1 MTELKCGPDV
11 DEASFADWLGGTRTI
26 LDSDAAVVTSR
37 VDIQPKAR
45 GGRTSDA
52 RAKRRDGVDRRKR
65 GSFDTAFAITRGV
78 MESLSSS
85 GRSSGR
91 ATPASSERGAART
104 DAPRRRDAGTVEG
117 AKQRRG
123 GWLKCFG
130 SPSSAIGE
138 SFGDAVIPV
147 ALREVRSR
155 DATTPDA
162 RVEKSAVDPPSTGA
176 STNVRRASPSAIA
189 REGSSVLVHQ
199 RRRVSETASEGAIET
214 PTRRAAR
221 RGGGADVGGAA
232 FATPNVAR
240 FGALDR
246 DDALARLLDDDDDG
260 SSARSH
266 RSAPSP

>member
-1 MTELKCGPDV
+1 MFR
-11 DEASFADWLGGTRTI
+11 FA
-26 LDSDAAVVTSR
+26 V
-37 VDIQPKAR
+37 
-45 GGRTSDA
+45 
-52 RAKRRDGVDRRKR
+52 
-65 GSFDTAFAITRGV
+65 
-78 MESLSSS
+78 
-85 GRSSGR
+85 
-91 ATPASSERGAART
+91 ER
-104 DAPRRRDAGTVEG
+104 
-117 AKQRRG
+117 
-123 GWLKCFG
+123 
-130 SPSSAIGE
+130 AIGE
-138 SFGDAVIPV
+138 NFGDTVIPV

-155 DATTPDA
+155 E
-162 RVEKSAVDPPSTGA
+162 VEKSAVDPPSTGA

>member
-104 DAPRRRDAGTVEG
+104 DAPRRRAAGTVEG
-117 AKQRRG
+117 GKHRRG

-130 SPSSAIGE
+130 SPSSAIVE
-138 SFGDAVIPV
+138 NFGDAVIPV

-155 DATTPDA
+155 E
-162 RVEKSAVDPPSTGA
+162 VEKSAVDLPSTGA

>member
-1 MTELKCGPDV
+1 M
-11 DEASFADWLGGTRTI
+11 
-26 LDSDAAVVTSR
+26 DA
-37 VDIQPKAR
+37 
-45 GGRTSDA
+45 DA
-52 RAKRRDGVDRRKR
+52 REGLRRGERRARDLNLNAKRAR
-65 GSFDTAFAITRGV
+65 A
-78 MESLSSS
+78 
-85 GRSSGR
+85 GR

-117 AKQRRG
+117 GKHRRG

-138 SFGDAVIPV
+138 NFGDTVIPV

-155 DATTPDA
+155 E
-162 RVEKSAVDPPSTGA
+162 VEKSAVDPPSTGA

>member
-117 AKQRRG
+117 GKHRRG

-138 SFGDAVIPV
+138 NFGDTVIPV

-155 DATTPDA
+155 DATPDA

-214 PTRRAAR
+214 PTLRAAR

-246 DDALARLLDDDDDG
+246 DDALARLLDDDVDG

>member
-117 AKQRRG
+117 GKHRRG

-138 SFGDAVIPV
+138 NFGDTVIPV

-155 DATTPDA
+155 DATPDA
-162 RVEKSAVDPPSTGA
+162 RGEKSAVDPPSTGA

>member
-26 LDSDAAVVTSR
+26 LDSDAALVTSR

-117 AKQRRG
+117 AKHRRG

-138 SFGDAVIPV
+138 NFGDTVIPV

-155 DATTPDA
+155 DATTPA

>member
-1 MTELKCGPDV
+1 M
-11 DEASFADWLGGTRTI
+11 
-26 LDSDAAVVTSR
+26 
-37 VDIQPKAR
+37 
-45 GGRTSDA
+45 
-52 RAKRRDGVDRRKR
+52 
-65 GSFDTAFAITRGV
+65 
-78 MESLSSS
+78 
-85 GRSSGR
+85 
-91 ATPASSERGAART
+91 
-104 DAPRRRDAGTVEG
+104 
-117 AKQRRG
+117 
-123 GWLKCFG
+123 FG

-155 DATTPDA
+155 DATTPGA

-176 STNVRRASPSAIA
+176 ATNVRRASPAAIA

-232 FATPNVAR
+232 FATPNVAH